1 MGQMSNQR
9 EPDEQ
14 IPCWILRFHSFW
26 KEQTERQQRGSS
38 MQKSGAHQTHQRPL
52 FLTIQLTSWKIQPAG
67 AFICTGKLMSKAA
80 LKLKNMLSKTSKS
93 LYYDFRKTVRLEYFD
108 IFQSAVNWD

>member
-52 FLTIQLTSWKIQPAG
+52 FLTIQLTSWKISASRSFHLHWKIDG
-67 AFICTGKLMSKAA
+67 
-80 LKLKNMLSKTSKS
+80 
-93 LYYDFRKTVRLEYFD
+93 
-108 IFQSAVNWD
+108 QSCFKIKKHVVQNL